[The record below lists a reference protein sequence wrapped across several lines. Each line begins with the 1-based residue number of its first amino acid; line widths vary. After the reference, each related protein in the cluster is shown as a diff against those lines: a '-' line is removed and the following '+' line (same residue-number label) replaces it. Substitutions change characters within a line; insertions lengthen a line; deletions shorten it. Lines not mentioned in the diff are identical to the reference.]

1 MRLAH
6 ILPAPILLAHALPI
20 LMLAAATARA
30 HEGHDHGPAVPEI
43 RVEAAPRATAESEEF
58 ELVAVLEGGRLQLYL
73 DRHASNEPVA
83 GAGIEVESGA
93 FKGLAQAL
101 APGLYTL
108 PGEAFAKPGKYPLTI
123 GVQAGESADLLAAT
137 LEVPQPATTASPDG
151 PPPWQAW
158 WGIVLSGLMGLTALV
173 FVLARLRERAGAR
186 GFFSRSGDPA
196 RAKPPTPT
204 PPPPA
209 GEGLKDDP
217 S

>member
-1 MRLAH
+1 MKHAH
-6 ILPAPILLAHALPI
+6 ILPAHALPI
-20 LMLAAATARA
+20 LMLATATAWA

-58 ELVAVLEGGRLQLYL
+58 ELVAVLEGGKLQLYL
-73 DRHASNEPVA
+73 DRYASNEPVA

-93 FKGLAQAL
+93 FKGLAREV
-101 APGLYTL
+101 APGVYTL
-108 PGEAFAKPGKYPLTI
+108 PGEAFAKPGKHPLTI

-137 LEVPQPATTASPDG
+137 LEVPQPATTARSDAPA
-151 PPPWQAW
+151 PWQAW
-158 WGIVLSGLMGLTALV
+158 WGIGLSGLAGLTALV
-173 FVLARLRERAGAR
+173 FVLSRLRQRAGAR

-196 RAKPPTPT
+196 RHKSPTPT

-209 GEGLKDDP
+209 GEGPKDNP

>member
-1 MRLAH
+1 MKHAHIPPAH
-6 ILPAPILLAHALPI
+6 ILPAHALPI
-20 LMLAAATARA
+20 LMLAAATAWA

-58 ELVAVLEGGRLQLYL
+58 ELVAVLEGGKLRLYL
-73 DRHASNEPVA
+73 DRYASNEPVA

-93 FKGLAQAL
+93 FKGLAREV
-101 APGLYTL
+101 APGVYTL
-108 PGEAFAKPGKYPLTI
+108 PGEAFAKPGKHPLTI

-137 LEVPQPATTASPDG
+137 LEVPQPATTVSSDAPA
-151 PPPWQAW
+151 PWQAW
-158 WGIVLSGLMGLTALV
+158 WGIVLSGLAGLTALV
-173 FVLARLRERAGAR
+173 FVLSRLRERAGAR

-196 RAKPPTPT
+196 RHKSPTPT

-209 GEGLKDDP
+209 GEGPKDNP